1 MKRRL
6 AQIALALVFVATSM
20 YAAESLDRVVAVV
33 NRQPILASDVEDAA
47 HFEALEQGKVPNTL
61 DAERKAVLNRVIE
74 RELIC
79 QQMPD
84 TFEPASGLV
93 DHHISELRAQFPA
106 IKTDAQWMDM
116 LATYGLDTET
126 LRADVTLELKVVHF
140 LEIRLRPTV
149 RVESDEVSDY
159 YSKKLVPQLKAAG
172 ATAEPIERVRDKI
185 EEVLL
190 QQKMTEVFDAW
201 VANLRTQGTIRI
213 LDPYLSA
220 PATAATEKST
230 ASNR

>member
-6 AQIALALVFVATSM
+6 AQLALALVLLATGAS
-20 YAAESLDRVVAVV
+20 AAELLDRVVAVV
-33 NRQPILASDVEDAA
+33 NRKPILASDVEDAA
-47 HFEALEQGKVPNTL
+47 HFEALEQGKVPNAL
-61 DAERKAVLNRVIE
+61 DSELKAVLNRVVE

-84 TFEPASGLV
+84 TFEPASELV
-93 DHHISELRAQFPA
+93 DRHIADLRAQFST
-106 IKTDAQWMDM
+106 IKTDAEWMNT
-116 LATYGLDTET
+116 LASYGLDQES
-126 LRADVTLELKVVHF
+126 LRDDVTLRLKVVHF

-149 RVESDEVSDY
+149 RVESGEVSDY
-159 YSKKLVPQLKAAG
+159 YSKKLLPQLKAAG
-172 ATAEPIERVRDKI
+172 ATAVPIENVRDKI

-201 VANLRTQGTIRI
+201 VANLRSQGTIRI
-213 LDPYLSA
+213 LDPNLAA
-220 PATAATEKST
+220 PATDATEKST

>member
-6 AQIALALVFVATSM
+6 AQLAFTLVLLATGL

-33 NRQPILASDVEDAA
+33 NRQPILASDVDDAA
-47 HFEALEQGKVPNTL
+47 HFEALEQGKVPTAL
-61 DAERKAVLNRVIE
+61 DSERRAVLNRVIE
-74 RELIC
+74 RQLIY

-84 TFEPASGLV
+84 TFEPDSELV
-93 DHHISELRAQFPA
+93 DRHIADLRAQFST
-106 IKTDAQWMDM
+106 IKTDAEWMNT
-116 LATYGLDTET
+116 LASYGLDQES
-126 LRADVTLELKVVHF
+126 LRDDVTLRLKVVHF

-149 RVESDEVSDY
+149 RVESGEVSDY
-159 YSKKLVPQLKAAG
+159 YSKKLLPQLKAAG
-172 ATAEPIERVRDKI
+172 ATAVPIENVRDKI

-201 VANLRTQGTIRI
+201 VANLRSQGTIRI
-213 LDPYLSA
+213 LDPNLAA
-220 PATAATEKST
+220 PATDATEKST